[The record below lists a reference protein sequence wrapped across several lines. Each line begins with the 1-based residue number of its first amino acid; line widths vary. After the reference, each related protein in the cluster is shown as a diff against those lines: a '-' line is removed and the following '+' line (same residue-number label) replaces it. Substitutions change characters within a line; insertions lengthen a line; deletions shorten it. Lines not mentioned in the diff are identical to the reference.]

1 MIEIIPAILPKSFD
15 DLEQHAALV
24 HGIAKRVQI
33 DVVDG
38 KFARTT
44 TWPYKDHASFEKIV
58 DEEHG
63 LPFWQDF
70 DFEFD
75 LMIENPHEKVKE
87 FVRAGASH
95 VVIHAHATGA
105 VEALRYLAE
114 LRQGDDGGF
123 SVTTGLAL
131 LPNMQP
137 DVLESFDTL
146 FDYVQVMGID
156 HEGKQGEPF
165 DAHAV
170 ALVERLHRRYPEL
183 TIQVDGSV
191 NMETAP
197 ALVRAG
203 ATELIVGSA
212 IFGADN
218 PAEAYK
224 ALYTLV
230 NGS

>member
-15 DLEQHAALV
+15 DLQKHAQLV
-24 HGIAKRVQI
+24 HPFAKKIQI

-38 KFARTT
+38 VFAHTK
-44 TWPYKDHASFEKIV
+44 TWPYKDRESFEKIIA
-58 DEEHG
+58 EEHG

-75 LMIENPHEKVKE
+75 LMIENPQEKVKE
-87 FVRAGASH
+87 FVQAGASH
-95 VVIHAHATGA
+95 IIIHAHATGA
-105 VEALRYLAE
+105 VEALRHLAE

-123 SVTTGLAL
+123 IITTGLAL

-156 HEGKQGEPF
+156 KEGKQGQPF
-165 DAHAV
+165 DEHAV
-170 ALVERLHRRYPEL
+170 VLVERLRRRYPEL

-191 NMETAP
+191 NTETAP
-197 ALVRAG
+197 ALVKAG
-203 ATELIVGSA
+203 ANRLIVGSA
-212 IFGADN
+212 IFEADDPGA
-218 PAEAYK
+218 AYN
-224 ALYTLV
+224 ALYTLA